1 MKKYLNT
8 ICLGCAAFF
17 LLLNFAFMALPGAT
31 VTIFG
36 SKGTVSIYKMFEN
49 SAILVIAMVFVI
61 IALLAIVFA
70 LLVEFKLF
78 DFKFAGFVLL
88 GAALFALLAG
98 IFYFCACTGDYDGC
112 DLGIGA
118 VLCGLLSIFAAGGAG
133 FVGRM
138 KVLKK

>member
-31 VTIFG
+31 LTLFG

-133 FVGRM
+133 FVGCM

>member
-118 VLCGLLSIFAAGGAG
+118 VLCGLLSIFAAFGAG
-133 FVGRM
+133 FVGCM

>member
-1 MKKYLNT
+1 MKKYLNL
-8 ICLGCAAFF
+8 ICVGGAAFF

-31 VTIFG
+31 VTLFG
-36 SKGTVSIYKMFEN
+36 SKATESIYGMFEN
-49 SAILVIAMVFVI
+49 SGILVVAMVFVI
-61 IALLAIVFA
+61 IALCAIAFA
-70 LLVEFKLF
+70 LLVEFKVV

-98 IFYFCACTGDYDGC
+98 IFYFCACTGNYDGC

-118 VLCGLLSIFAAGGAG
+118 VLCGLLSIFAACGAG
-133 FVGRM
+133 FVGCM

>member
-133 FVGRM
+133 VVGCM

>member
-1 MKKYLNT
+1 
-8 ICLGCAAFF
+8 
-17 LLLNFAFMALPGAT
+17 
-31 VTIFG
+31 
-36 SKGTVSIYKMFEN
+36 MFED
-49 SAILVIAMVFVI
+49 SGILVVAMVFVI
-61 IALLAIVFA
+61 IALLAIAFA
-70 LLVEFKLF
+70 LLVELKVV

-133 FVGRM
+133 FVGCM

>member
-1 MKKYLNT
+1 MKKYLNL
-8 ICLGCAAFF
+8 ICVGGAAFF

-31 VTIFG
+31 VTLFG
-36 SKGTVSIYKMFEN
+36 SKGTVSIYEMFEH
-49 SAILVIAMVFVI
+49 SGILVVAMVFVI
-61 IALLAIVFA
+61 IALCAIAFA
-70 LLVEFKLF
+70 LLVEFKVV

-118 VLCGLLSIFAAGGAG
+118 VLCGLLSFFAAGGAG
-133 FVGRM
+133 FVGCM

>member
-31 VTIFG
+31 VTILG
-36 SKGTVSIYKMFEN
+36 TKGKASIYEMFEH
-49 SAILVIAMVFVI
+49 SGILVVAMVFVI
-61 IALLAIVFA
+61 IALLAIAFA

-98 IFYFCACTGDYDGC
+98 IFYFCACTGDYEGF

-118 VLCGLLSIFAAGGAG
+118 VLCALLSIFAAGGAG
-133 FVGRM
+133 FVGCM

>member
-1 MKKYLNT
+1 MKKYLNL
-8 ICLGCAAFF
+8 ICLGGAAFF

-31 VTIFG
+31 ADVII
-36 SKGTVSIYKMFEN
+36 GTAKPSIYDMFEN

-61 IALLAIVFA
+61 IALLSIAFA
-70 LLVEFKLF
+70 LLVEFKVV

-98 IFYFCACTGDYDGC
+98 IFYFCACTGDFDGWS
-112 DLGIGA
+112 LGIGA

-133 FVGRM
+133 FVGCM

>member
-133 FVGRM
+133 FVGCM